1 MANQTTG
8 FKKYSESINL
18 SLQKSDFTCFNIYHK
33 GHSSQNSN
41 HTSWVRNNIPKFSK
55 INSIDVGIDNLSFKN
70 WGNDTGTAGA
80 HLLTNWQVLYEDVH
94 RYVKQLYDSDGN
106 PSGTSNSTT
115 DHQINNSKEFRSN
128 QTFPYNYNKDVNS
141 YCIISNSPY
150 ATPEDFSSETEDA
163 GLLKNAS
170 TTIDKNKSSYEEQ
183 NTERLYFFFDQSWPY
198 TVDIT
203 GNPFINYDITYP
215 QIQILSN
222 NSSYG
227 TIKDLNNIE
236 TDNKYNIKNPSD
248 VIRVQAVPKDSA
260 QQKYRFVEWTGPKT
274 KQKTAIMEFTQADLN
289 ANITSYTANFIPYY
303 TVTIKNEYAGQCEN
317 DQESFDYDQYGRWD
331 GTTGTAG
338 LITLKNPT
346 KTGYTFQGWTGEG
359 ITTPSKNVTIPV
371 GSSGNKTY
379 TAVWTV
385 NEYPVSLEVY
395 PTEAAA
401 DACYLDLYVTNT
413 MSEPYGKG
421 TTAKISFDKTIAQIS
436 VRNEADFK
444 WVFERIDLYKVDEQT
459 GAETLL
465 EKGKNNVIMLNNI
478 QMRAYPVKYKAVFK
492 YKKFVIIPSA
502 SPGNSATFEFD
513 GELDSNRPEEL
524 KVNGYDYGTK
534 VTISVFPKYGY
545 EFLGWNDGT
554 TDSIKTF
561 SITERLQPIANFKK
575 VDLENK
581 KTDLEISD
589 SIIEK
594 SVDNYSEKKVQG
606 FGDYSFYNCKNL
618 GFAEIAPDKSDDPT
632 IPEFLPNVTIG
643 QKALFGC
650 EKMLSF
656 KVPKTCI
663 SIGNGAFQN
672 CKNLI
677 ALIIP
682 TDTVLPFT
690 QDPEGENS
698 FLKGTNIQPDS
709 SSNQYGRIYV
719 PGRLIDE
726 YKGKQN
732 WERFAD
738 LFRSISEYP
747 DICGE

>member
-1 MANQTTG
+1 MAQQITG
-8 FKKYSESINL
+8 SVKYEETVKK
-18 SLQKSDFTCFNIYHK
+18 SLQSADFTCLNIYAI
-33 GHSSQNSN
+33 GQTNQNSD
-41 HTSWVRNNIPKFSK
+41 HTKWVQENIPKFSV
-55 INSIDVGIDNLSFKN
+55 INEIDVGVEDLYFTN
-70 WGNDTGTAGA
+70 WGNTSY
-80 HLLTNWQVLYEDVH
+80 LSTNWQILYKSINK
-94 RYVKQLYDSDGN
+94 YVKQNYDSDGN
-106 PSGTSNSTT
+106 PTSTT
-115 DHQINNSKEFRSN
+115 NTTQEHQINNSKEFRSN
-128 QTFPYNYNKDVNS
+128 QTYPYTYDKSVNT
-141 YCIISNSPY
+141 YCIISNSSY
-150 ATPEDFSSETEDA
+150 SNSDDFSSNTENA
-163 GLLKNAS
+163 GLLRKS
-170 TTIDKNKSSYEEQ
+170 TSYTDKH
-183 NTERLYFFFDQSWPY
+183 TDRLFFEFEQSWPY
-198 TVDIT
+198 TVDIDAK
-203 GNPFINYDITYP
+203 PFINYNITYP

-248 VIRVQAVPKDSA
+248 VIRVQAIPDDST

-303 TVTIKNEYAGQCEN
+303 TVTIENEYAGQCEN
-317 DQESFDYDQYGRWD
+317 DQESFYYDQYGRWN

-346 KTGYTFQGWTGEG
+346 KTGYTFQGWVGEG

-401 DACYLDLYVTNT
+401 DACYLDLYVINT
-413 MSEPYGKG
+413 MTEPYGKG
-421 TTAKISFDKTIAQIS
+421 ATANIRFDQTIAQIS

-444 WVFERIDLYKVDEQT
+444 WVFERIDLYKVDEKT

-513 GELDSNRPEEL
+513 GKLDSERAEEL
-524 KVNGYDYGTK
+524 RVSGYDYGTK